1 MKQAT
6 IAEAK
11 RRLNALIDE
20 VKAGEGILIVDEGI
34 PVARLEP
41 VKSDPSFADWLER
54 AERTGVITRRV
65 AAPPLDL
72 LRQPGPNLADG
83 ASVVDALLEERRESR

>member
-54 AERTGVITRRV
+54 AERAGVITPRV

-72 LRQPGPNLADG
+72 LRRPGQTLAGD
-83 ASVVDALLEERRESR
+83 ASVDALLEERRESR